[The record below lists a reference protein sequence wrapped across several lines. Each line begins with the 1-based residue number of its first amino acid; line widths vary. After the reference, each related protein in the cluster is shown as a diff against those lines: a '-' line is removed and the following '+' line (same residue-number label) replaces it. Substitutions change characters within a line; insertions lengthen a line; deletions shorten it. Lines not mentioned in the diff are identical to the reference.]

1 MRITRRAFL
10 AGATAA
16 AAQQRAGRPNIVVIL
31 ADDLGYGDLGCYGQK
46 HIRTPHIDKLAA
58 EGMRFS
64 QVYSGSTVCAP
75 SRCVLMTGKHT
86 GHSTVRGNHDP
97 EIPIGRGEATIGT
110 VLKGAGYRN
119 AVFGKWGLGAN
130 QDEGTPLQ
138 RGYEEFFG
146 YMNHWHAHQAFPDY
160 LWEGRRESRLIDN
173 WFHQRKVFAPDL
185 FADRAIAFLERQSAA
200 QPFFVY
206 FASIIPHANN
216 ELGRF
221 QPNGMEAP
229 DQGIYAGEEWPDVEK
244 NFAATITRLDS
255 YVGRI
260 VETLKA
266 KGLDENTVVLFTSDN
281 GSHKEGGHDPKF
293 FASAGGL
300 RGNKRDMYEGGI
312 RVPAIVRWPAR
323 IRAGQVNDTPWAFW
337 DLLPT
342 FAELSG
348 SKTPPGLDGVSL
360 VGLWTA
366 SQPPRR
372 DHFYWEFHERGF
384 HQAVRQ
390 DEWKLVRQGPKYKL
404 ELFDLSKDA
413 SEANDVAAQH
423 PDIVAR
429 LEKLLATARTESKDF
444 PVKKQAYE

>member
-1 MRITRRAFL
+1 MQITRRAFL
-10 AGATAA
+10 GSVAAGW
-16 AAQQRAGRPNIVVIL
+16 AQQRASRPNIIVIL
-31 ADDLGYGDLGCYGQK
+31 ADDLGYGDLGCFGQK
-46 HIRTPHIDKLAA
+46 RIQTPHIDKLAA
-58 EGMRFS
+58 GGTLFRS
-64 QVYSGSTVCAP
+64 AYSGSTVCAP

-97 EIPIGRGEATIGT
+97 EVPIRRDEATIGT
-110 VLKGAGYRN
+110 VLKAAGYRN

-130 QDEGTPLQ
+130 QDDGTPLQ
-138 RGYEEFFG
+138 RGYDEFLG

-160 LWEGRRESRLIDN
+160 IWDGRREQRLIEN

-185 FADRAIAFLERQSAA
+185 FADRTVEFLRKQSAA

-229 DQGIYAGEEWPDVEK
+229 DQGIYAKEDWPDVEK
-244 NFAATITRLDS
+244 NFAAAVTRLDG

-266 KGLDENTVVLFTSDN
+266 QGLDANTLIVFTSDN

-293 FASAGGL
+293 FGSAGPL

-312 RVPAIVRWPAR
+312 RVPAIVRWPGR
-323 IRAGQVNDTPWAFW
+323 VKAGAVSDTPWAFW

-342 FAELSG
+342 FAEVAG
-348 SKTPPGLDGVSL
+348 AKAPAGLDGVSL
-360 VGLWTA
+360 VRLWTTGQA
-366 SQPPRR
+366 PRR
-372 DHFYWEFHERGF
+372 DYFYWEFHERGF

-390 DEWKLVRQGPKYKL
+390 GDWKLVRQGPRYAL
-404 ELFDLSKDA
+404 ELFDVAKDIG
-413 SEANDVAAQH
+413 ETRDVAKDH
-423 PDIVAR
+423 PDVVAR
-429 LEKLLATARTESKDF
+429 LEKLFVNGRTESKEF
-444 PVKKQAYE
+444 PAKR